1 MFRLVLLIYASLST
15 FQCCEVFEEE
25 QNINAGGT
33 THWDYLVNVTELG
46 VAAIN
51 GDVKM
56 IETSLKGI
64 CVFLKTNICTE
75 CIYLHLNQKMVVM
88 STTMGL

>member
-15 FQCCEVFEEE
+15 FQCCEVFED
-25 QNINAGGT
+25 QQYINLGGT
-33 THWDYLVNVTELG
+33 THWDYLMNVTELG
-46 VAAIN
+46 AAAIN

-64 CVFLKTNICTE
+64 YMCLFENK
-75 CIYLHLNQKMVVM
+75 
-88 STTMGL
+88 